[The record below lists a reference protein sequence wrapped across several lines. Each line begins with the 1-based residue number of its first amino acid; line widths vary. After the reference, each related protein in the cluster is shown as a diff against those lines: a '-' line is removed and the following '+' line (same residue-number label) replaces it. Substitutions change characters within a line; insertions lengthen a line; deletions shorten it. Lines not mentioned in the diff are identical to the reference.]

1 MFFQDIELVWAD
13 SCKLFF
19 LRVTIVM
26 VGLDFKC
33 KSFALKHLI
42 FPASFM
48 STHTLQL

>member
-19 LRVTIVM
+19 PCNHSD
-26 VGLDFKC
+26 GLTRFQM